1 MEYLTFCDVCKVTPI
16 DTTNRLSFEP
26 RSRFCSENC
35 RKEAYFLGLVDRE
48 RCRHCGISPRLILS
62 NGRKVDYCGM
72 TCRKEAE
79 KQKSSG
85 NSKSSS
91 SYRNSVSNKHTSINL
106 SLTPDKP
113 AYQPKSK
120 PTPLLQN
127 NGFNIKTSKSYDNL
141 VSSSASSRPNPKR
154 SSSSYSSDSG
164 GYYSKTSTN
173 NNNNNNNSLLLSP
186 TSPTKKNP
194 SNSSSLLT
202 APPHHN
208 FQPRS
213 SHNSLSFRSPTP
225 TKRRSINDVDPLFS
239 VKPPSTKSSSSHSSH
254 SSNSNHSSRSPTP
267 VKRRSFNDTDPLIS
281 ITPPSQNSNNNL
293 SPRLPTLT
301 KRRSTNSIEPF
312 ISMSSPTQDSFNHLN
327 NSSSFINPP
336 PPSHSRRSR
345 TVPLISLIPPSYSTT
360 HTNYNSYTIKK
371 L

>member
-16 DTTNRLSFEP
+16 DTNRLSLEP

-35 RKEAYFLGLVDRE
+35 RKEAYVLGLVDRE

-72 TCRKEAE
+72 ACRNEAE
-79 KQKSSG
+79 KQKSVG
-85 NSKSSS
+85 NSKS
-91 SYRNSVSNKHTSINL
+91 SYRNSVSNKHASINL

-127 NGFNIKTSKSYDNL
+127 NGFNVKPSKSYDNL
-141 VSSSASSRPNPKR
+141 SSSASSRPNPKR

-164 GYYSKTSTN
+164 YYSRTSTN
-173 NNNNNNNSLLLSP
+173 NNSLLSSP
-186 TSPTKKNP
+186 TTPTKKNP
-194 SNSSSLLT
+194 LNSSSLLT

-208 FQPRS
+208 FQPRT
-213 SHNSLSFRSPTP
+213 SHNSLSLRTPTP

-239 VKPPSTKSSSSHSSH
+239 VKSPSTKSSSSHSSH

-267 VKRRSFNDTDPLIS
+267 VKRRSFNDIDPLIS

-301 KRRSTNSIEPF
+301 KRRSTNTIEPL
-312 ISMSSPTQDSFNHLN
+312 ISMSSPTMSSPTQESFNQLN

-360 HTNYNSYTIKK
+360 HTNYNSYTVKK